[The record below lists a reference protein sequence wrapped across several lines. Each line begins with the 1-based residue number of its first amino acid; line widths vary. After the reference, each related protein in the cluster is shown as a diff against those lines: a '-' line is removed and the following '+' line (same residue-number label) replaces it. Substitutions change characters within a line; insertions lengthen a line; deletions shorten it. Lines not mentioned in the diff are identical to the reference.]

1 MEHVRLLLVVALSF
15 ISLMLWDAWQE
26 GSGRPQVVDETETKV
41 PPLTDTPVPNVS
53 PPAAKAGPILTEDP
67 RIPPDMLG
75 SAEQGTGTITVETDV
90 LALEISTLGGTVER
104 AALLKYPTDS
114 NNRNR
119 PVELLHRSFDHTF
132 VYQGGLAGSAEAP
145 THHSQYLADEKH
157 YRMGPDQDALVV
169 TLRWRDEGAG
179 HEVNKQYK
187 FLRGSYLVDVKY
199 ELRNRNEDHWRI
211 HYYEQLQRSAESGRK
226 GMVYTFTGAA
236 FSTPEKR
243 FEKYDYDDFED
254 SPLNETA
261 SEAWIGVMQHY
272 FIAALIPPSSQANQY
287 YSKILDNNKY
297 LVGYVS
303 PVFEV
308 GPGQT
313 ISIES
318 RTYIGP
324 KRHDLLAPITPGLE
338 LAVDY
343 GVLWFIAKPLFITL
357 EYLFRITGN
366 WGWAIVILTFML
378 KVVFYPLSAAGY
390 RSMANMR
397 KVQPRLLALRDRFKG
412 DKAQLNQAMMKLYKE
427 EKINPLG
434 GCFPILI
441 QIPVFIALYW
451 VLLESVEIR
460 QAPFVLWIDNLT
472 DKDPFFVLPV
482 LMGLSMWGQQKLNPA
497 PLDPVQAKVMQL
509 LPWVFTIF
517 FAFFP
522 SGLVL
527 YWLVNNI
534 LSIAQQWRIT
544 RIIERESSG

>member
-1 MEHVRLLLVVALSF
+1 MEHVRLLLVVALAF
-15 ISLMLWDAWQE
+15 ISLLLWDAWQE
-26 GSGRPQVVDETETKV
+26 HVGQHQVPEKAKATN
-41 PPLTDTPVPNVS
+41 PPIAEAPIPKIVTS
-53 PPAAKAGPILTEDP
+53 PPAN
-67 RIPPDMLG
+67 
-75 SAEQGTGTITVETDV
+75 GTGSDVTSEPEVFSLRGGGADTVVVKTDV
-90 LALEISTLGGTVER
+90 LALEISTLGGTVHR
-104 AALLKYPTDS
+104 AALLKYPMDTK
-114 NNRNR
+114 NRER
-119 PVELLHRSFDHTF
+119 PVELLHEAVEHTF
-132 VYQGGLAGSAEAP
+132 IYQGGIKGNAEAP
-145 THHSQYLADEKH
+145 THYDRYLTAREHYQLRPDEN
-157 YRMGPDQDALVV
+157 DLVV
-169 TLRWRDEGAG
+169 TLHWRNEAG
-179 HEVNKQYK
+179 HEVDKRYK
-187 FLRGSYLVDVKY
+187 FTRGSYIVDVEY
-199 ELRNRNEDHWRI
+199 ELRNHQEETWRI
-211 HYYEQLQRSAESGRK
+211 RYYEQLQRSAESGRK

-236 FSTPEKR
+236 LSTPEKR
-243 FEKYDYDDFED
+243 FEKYDYDDLED
-254 SPLNETA
+254 APLEETA

-272 FIAALIPPSSQANQY
+272 FIAALIPPSDQVNHY
-287 YSKILDNNKY
+287 YSIILDDNKY
-297 LVGYVS
+297 AGGFYS
-303 PVFEV
+303 PAFDVY
-308 GPGQT
+308 PGGT
-313 ISIES
+313 VTVKS

-324 KRHDLLAPITPGLE
+324 KRHDLIAPITPGLE

-357 EYLFRITGN
+357 EYLYRVTGN
-366 WGWAIVILTFML
+366 WGWAIVILTFLL
-378 KVVFYPLSAAGY
+378 KVLFYPLSAAGY

-434 GCFPILI
+434 GCFPFLI

-460 QAPFVLWIDNLT
+460 QAPFVLWINNLT

-482 LMGLSMWGQQKLNPA
+482 LMGLSMWGQQRLNPA

-527 YWLVNNI
+527 YWLVNNV

-544 RIIERESSG
+544 RIIDKEASG